1 MLALAQSRLVRRLSF
16 AAVVLAAAGVPAA
29 PAAAKWK
36 AKGKHRTHHY
46 VVRVSPGAV
55 YTETNAAPINEV
67 VVFNRSANGTLTQR
81 QRVPTGGTGGPSP
94 ACASP
99 PGLGVCPIADG
110 QGEVNLSPDGR
121 IVFAVNAASNTIS
134 SFLETSIG
142 LVLIDR
148 QPSGGSYPV
157 SLDSRGNTLYVLNQ
171 VSGTIAGFHFARNG
185 QLTAIPGS
193 VRSLATP
200 GPAGA
205 AAQVSF
211 DRTGRYLAVTE
222 RATSLI
228 DIFPVTNGVA
238 GTAIGHP
245 APAGASTPFGFA
257 FDSFD
262 RLVASDALSQKT
274 GAATTYMAPAAGL
287 AAIDTKSTNGGAPC
301 WVVIT
306 PDSRFVY
313 ISNTTT
319 KTIARYALG
328 IGGTLTL
335 LGLTPTLGTPPGPIQ
350 FPTDEALSRDGR
362 FLYVLIPSVFG
373 GPISRIDAYRIGRDG
388 SLTLLG
394 STPANM
400 PPGAS
405 GLAAR

>member
-16 AAVVLAAAGVPAA
+16 AAVVLATAGVPAA
-29 PAAAKWK
+29 PAAARWK
-36 AKGKHRTHHY
+36 AKGKHRSHPY
-46 VVRVSPGAV
+46 VVHASPGAV
-55 YTETNAAPINEV
+55 YVETNAAPINEV

-148 QPSGGSYPV
+148 QPSGGTYPV

-171 VSGTIAGFHFARNG
+171 VTGNIAGFHFAHNG

-193 VRSLATP
+193 VRSLVTP

-205 AAQVSF
+205 AAEVSF

-228 DIFPVTNGVA
+228 DVFPLTAGVA
-238 GTAIGHP
+238 GTATGHP

-257 FDSFD
+257 FDRFD
-262 RLVASDALSQKT
+262 HLVASDALSQKT

-287 AAIDTKSTNGGAPC
+287 AAIDTQSTNGGAPC

-313 ISNTTT
+313 ITNTTT

-328 IGGTLTL
+328 TGGTLTL

-362 FLYVLIPSVFG
+362 YLYVLIPSVFG
-373 GPISRIDAYRIGRDG
+373 GPISRIDAYRVGRDG
-388 SLTLLG
+388 SLTLLQ
-394 STPANM
+394 STSANM